1 MGAKSGSGGGPPA
14 RVTDREQVRRILDL
28 SLRAGSHLLS
38 SGAGT
43 ADVAATMAALTSAY
57 GVRGARHDITAAT
70 IIVSVPRGVKG
81 APLTLMWSVE
91 ARVLNYERLRRTLDA
106 VRTLSTHTPSLDEAH
121 AVLDGIDDAPPR
133 YPSAVA
139 TVALGVMAAAFAVL
153 LGAGPLVAA
162 IAWAT
167 TVVIDRIGLL
177 IGRRGVP
184 MLFRQVVAGVIATG
198 VTLALQAFDS
208 LPDDAAPSLVVA
220 SNIVALMSGMA
231 IVTALQDAITG
242 YELTSV
248 GRLVQIMVS
257 MVGIF
262 LGIGAA
268 LRIGAALGVHSQ
280 VHPVA
285 VAGWL
290 SLPVLIAAGAL
301 GSVGAAVAGY
311 ASPRAALAAGV
322 AGAMGTAVYFS
333 LVHVHAGNVA
343 SSFVA
348 ATTIGFAGAV
358 LASRLRVPPLVIIM
372 SGIIPMVPGV
382 TMYHGFVSAID
393 GDLDSGLNLLVA
405 AVGTAIALAG
415 GVVLGPLLAPV
426 TRRHARRLAHWSAVH
441 GAVTDHRWLRG
452 GPLGLLTVHPWPLH
466 GHGTG
471 AHGSPA
477 EPGAQPAPAENAP
490 ADAAGPETEGE
501 PPEAETT
508 G

>member
-1 MGAKSGSGGGPPA
+1 MTVGAESGPSGRRPG
-14 RVTDREQVRRILDL
+14 RVTDREQVRQILDL
-28 SLRAGSHLLS
+28 SLRTGSHLLS

-57 GVRGARHDITAAT
+57 GVHGARHDITSAT

-91 ARVLNYERLRRTLDA
+91 ARALNYNRLRRTLD
-106 VRTLSTHTPSLDEAH
+106 VVQELSAHTPPLDRAH
-121 AVLDGIDDAPPR
+121 AALDAIDQAPEQ
-133 YPSAVA
+133 YSNVVA
-139 TVALGVMAAAFAVL
+139 SIALGVMAAAFAVL

-177 IGRRGVP
+177 LGSRGVP
-184 MLFRQVVAGVIATG
+184 MLFRQVAAGLIATG
-198 VTLALQAFDS
+198 VTLTLEAFDS

-268 LRIGAALGVHSQ
+268 LRIGAALGVSAQ

-290 SLPVLIAAGAL
+290 SLPILIAAGAF
-301 GSVGAAVAGY
+301 GSAGAAVAGY
-311 ASPRAALAAGV
+311 ARPRAAIAAGI
-322 AGAMGTAVYFS
+322 AGALGTAVYFS
-333 LVHVHAGNVA
+333 LIHIHAGNVA
-343 SSFVA
+343 ASFVA

-372 SGIIPMVPGV
+372 SGIIPLVPGV

-393 GDLDSGLNLLVA
+393 GDLDDGLKLLVA

-415 GVVLGPLLAPV
+415 GVVLGPLLAPA
-426 TRRHARRLAHWSAVH
+426 TRRHARRIAHWSAAH
-441 GAVTDHRWLRG
+441 GAETDHRWLRG
-452 GPLGLLTVHPWPLH
+452 GPLSLLAVHPHPLH
-466 GHGTG
+466 D
-471 AHGSPA
+471 AHGE
-477 EPGAQPAPAENAP
+477 EPGAAPPPAAP
-490 ADAAGPETEGE
+490 SSG
-501 PPEAETT
+501 
-508 G
+508 